1 MPRPKKPDI
10 EVQPSPTAF
19 RPRQRIGAGPAAAP
33 RKIDTTLPPIG
44 ARKPQAKIRTTL
56 IPLPV

>member
-1 MPRPKKPDI
+1 MPRPKKPDT
-10 EVQPSPTAF
+10 EAQPTPQAY
-19 RPRQRIGAGPAAAP
+19 RPRQRIGMAPAAVQ
-33 RKIDTTLPPIG
+33 RKTDTTPPPIG